1 MATKI
6 ILNLYHNTKI
16 QLLLDLTEV
25 GFLEKNPTVLVGLF
39 SKLVFIRNPLQIRF
53 VTELI

>member
-1 MATKI
+1 M

-25 GFLEKNPTVLVGLF
+25 GFLEKKPYRFGRV
-39 SKLVFIRNPLQIRF
+39 VFKISF
-53 VTELI
+53 Y

>member
-1 MATKI
+1 MATKM

-39 SKLVFIRNPLQIRF
+39 SKLVLLEIHCK
-53 VTELI
+53 